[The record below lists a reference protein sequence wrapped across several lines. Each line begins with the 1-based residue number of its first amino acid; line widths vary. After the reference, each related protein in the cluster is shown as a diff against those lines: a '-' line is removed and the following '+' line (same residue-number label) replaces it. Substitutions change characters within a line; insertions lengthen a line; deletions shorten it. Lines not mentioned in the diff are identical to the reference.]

1 MQKSQFSLRRFFFY
15 ITFLAGVLG
24 VALAFPVAT
33 GSVTVKLL
41 LVLPTLIVASLAYW
55 LSRNRRLTLIVVAAG
70 AFAGWLVAP
79 RILVNWGRPPTF
91 WDHFLIDFN
100 TVGIFAAG
108 GALIFALIELGI
120 STASRR
126 TT

>member
-1 MQKSQFSLRRFFFY
+1 M
-15 ITFLAGVLG
+15 
-24 VALAFPVAT
+24 
-33 GSVTVKLL
+33 
-41 LVLPTLIVASLAYW
+41 
-55 LSRNRRLTLIVVAAG
+55 NLTLTEVG
-70 AFAGWLVAP
+70 STWGHP
-79 RILVNWGRPPTF
+79 GRPPTF